1 MTSSASPAT
10 ARKPFLATTPGMVLA
25 CTVACILW
33 GSAFPCVKIGYAM
46 FGIDSAD
53 VPSIIA
59 FAGARF
65 LISGVLVVV
74 GMSIARRR
82 PFVPARGDWAPA
94 LKLSM
99 FQTILQYVLFYIG
112 LSRCS
117 GVTSSIIEASNSFI
131 IVLLAIYAFRT
142 ERMTAAKAIGC
153 AFGFG
158 GVLLVNLG
166 GGAGGLGFRLD
177 GEGLVFLSTFASA
190 TSSNLCKR
198 YSVDHDPVL
207 LSGWQF
213 VIGGV
218 VMLAMGLAMG
228 GRVAPAAGADPAAA
242 IALLVYLSFI
252 SAAAYSLWSATIA
265 ANDVSRV
272 AVFGFINPVF
282 GVILSALLLGET
294 SVLSPALAVA
304 SLVLVSAGIIIVNRR
319 A

>member
-153 AFGFG
+153 ALGFG
-158 GVLLVNLG
+158 GVLLVNLD

-198 YSVDHDPVL
+198 YSVDHDP
-207 LSGWQF
+207 
-213 VIGGV
+213 
-218 VMLAMGLAMG
+218 AMGLAMG

-242 IALLVYLSFI
+242 IALLVYLGFI

>member
-158 GVLLVNLG
+158 GVLLVNLD

-228 GRVAPAAGADPAAA
+228 GRVAPAAA
-242 IALLVYLSFI
+242 IALLVYLGFI

>member
-218 VMLAMGLAMG
+218 VMLAMG

-242 IALLVYLSFI
+242 IALLVYLGFI